1 VVSTQLK
8 QLPKGLLQYKVQK
21 ENLVVP
27 SSFSASADWTRIQM
41 SDILK
46 WAKEKEKISTTG
58 SGRLADDRDN
68 NNNNKRKERK
78 NDRRRV

>member
-1 VVSTQLK
+1 LKKKKINSSIIPVVSTQLK
-8 QLPKGLLQYKVQK
+8 QLPKGLLQYKVEK

-46 WAKEKEKISTTG
+46 
-58 SGRLADDRDN
+58 
-68 NNNNKRKERK
+68 
-78 NDRRRV
+78 